1 MNDVIAAAPELNTIG
16 TSSGALIMDIA
27 AMDSMSRMAEI
38 MASGKSTV
46 PQHLRSSHGDC
57 MAVVM
62 QAVQWKMNPFAVAQK
77 THVVNG
83 QLGYEAQLVN
93 AVIIGSGV
101 IEGRPTYEY
110 FGNWDNIDGKTSKD
124 AKVGV
129 IVSAT
134 IKGEPVPRT
143 LSTSM
148 GGVGAVRNSPLW
160 VSEPKQQLA
169 YLCLKRWSRLHT
181 PDVILGV
188 YTPDEFEQN
197 VQAAQ
202 QSRSMGAAEVVAP
215 EAPPELIAAAS
226 SAAIGGVAAYQKFWK
241 DAGKDS
247 RQLLGAYHEQFKAAA
262 MQADKDRTI
271 EQLSEPAPDFVAGL
285 DSASA

>member
-1 MNDVIAAAPELNTIG
+1 MNEVTEVSQELNTIG

-46 PQHLRSSHGDC
+46 PQHLRASPGDC

-129 IVSAT
+129 IVSAK
-134 IKGEPVPRT
+134 IKGETEPRT

-160 VSEPKQQLA
+160 VNEPKQQIA

-188 YTPDEFEQN
+188 YTPDEFEQ
-197 VQAAQ
+197 AAQ
-202 QSRSMGAAEVVAP
+202 TTQQTRNMGAAEVLAP
-215 EAPPELIAAAS
+215 EVPQALMDQANAAAAAGV
-226 SAAIGGVAAYQKFWK
+226 SAYSTFWT
-241 DAGKDS
+241 ATGKEN
-247 RQLLGAYHEQFKAAA
+247 RQLLAAEHETLKSAAVR
-262 MQADKDRTI
+262 ADKDRTI
-271 EQLSEPAPDFVAGL
+271 EQPGESNAEFVAAM
-285 DSASA
+285 DAEAA

>member
-1 MNDVIAAAPELNTIG
+1 MNEVATTPELNTIG
-16 TSSGALIMDIA
+16 MSSGALIMDVA
-27 AMDSMSRMAEI
+27 SMDSMSRMAEI

-46 PQHLRSSHGDC
+46 PQHLRGSAGDC

-93 AVIIGSGV
+93 AVIISSGV

-110 FGNWDNIDGKTSKD
+110 FGNWDNVDGKTSKD
-124 AKVGV
+124 TKVGV

-134 IKGEPVPRT
+134 IKGEAAPRT
-143 LSTSM
+143 LSISM

-160 VSEPKQQLA
+160 VSEPKQQIA
-169 YLCLKRWSRLHT
+169 YLGLKRWSRLHT

-188 YTPDEFEQN
+188 YTPDEFEQSA
-197 VQAAQ
+197 QTAQ
-202 QSRSMGAAEVVAP
+202 QTRSMGAAEVVAP
-215 EAPPELIAAAS
+215 EAPAELVAAAS
-226 SAAIGGVAAYQKFWK
+226 AAAIGGVTAYQDFWK
-241 DAGKDS
+241 GAGKDA
-247 RQLLGAYHEQFKAAA
+247 RQLLSGHHEQFKRAAV
-262 MQADKDRTI
+262 QADKDRTI
-271 EQLSEPAPDFVAGL
+271 EQPAESNADFVA
-285 DSASA
+285 DMDAAAA

>member
-1 MNDVIAAAPELNTIG
+1 MNEVIAAPELNTIG

-27 AMDSMSRMAEI
+27 SMDSMSRMAEI

-46 PQHLRSSHGDC
+46 PQHLRGSPGDC

-93 AVIIGSGV
+93 AVIISSGV
-101 IEGRPTYEY
+101 IEGRPTYDY
-110 FGNWDNIDGKTSKD
+110 FGNWDNVDGKTSKD

-134 IKGEPVPRT
+134 IKGEAAPRT
-143 LSTSM
+143 LPISM
-148 GGVGAVRNSPLW
+148 GSVGSVRNSPLW
-160 VSEPKQQLA
+160 VADPKQQIA
-169 YLCLKRWSRLHT
+169 YLGLKRWSRLHT

-188 YTPDEFEQN
+188 YTPDEFEQ
-197 VQAAQ
+197 AAQ
-202 QSRSMGAAEVVAP
+202 TAQQTRSMGAAEVVAP
-215 EAPPELIAAAS
+215 EAPPELVAAAS
-226 SAAIGGVAAYQKFWK
+226 AAAIKGVTAYQKFWK
-241 DAGKDS
+241 DAGKDA
-247 RQLLGAYHEQFKAAA
+247 RQLLGAHHEQFKAAA
-262 MQADKDRTI
+262 VQADKDRTI
-271 EQLSEPAPDFVAGL
+271 EQPAKSNADFVASM
-285 DSASA
+285 DAAAA